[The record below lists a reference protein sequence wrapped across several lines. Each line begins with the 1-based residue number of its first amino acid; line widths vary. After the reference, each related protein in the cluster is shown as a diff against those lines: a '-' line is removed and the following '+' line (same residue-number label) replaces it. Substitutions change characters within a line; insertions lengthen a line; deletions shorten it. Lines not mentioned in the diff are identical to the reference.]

1 MLVCYYSH
9 MVLGNHSR
17 QWHMEYIGTPV
28 PSIFPHTIVMRM
40 LVSYKSALTSKLWS
54 CDDRKGYS
62 PEDHCFSSTSQ
73 CPIPISHY
81 TYNFTHACTLTTCT
95 HAHSH
100 TAPTCTHAHSH
111 TTPTCTHAHMH
122 THTPHPH
129 ATCTHAHIPT
139 CTYTPHPLHTC
150 TPSHPHPH
158 AHMHTCTPTPT
169 CTHAHM
175 HTLTP
180 TLTGASQLQSHKAV
194 MLNRTSPNPINCT
207 RTSGSDWVL

>member
-81 TYNFTHACTLTTCT
+81 TYNFTHACVCRKLNTDVPAGVGASPLDKQLINVTTQNFKTVQGTKTRFPLTTVR
-95 HAHSH
+95 
-100 TAPTCTHAHSH
+100 
-111 TTPTCTHAHMH
+111 
-122 THTPHPH
+122 
-129 ATCTHAHIPT
+129 
-139 CTYTPHPLHTC
+139 YHPL
-150 TPSHPHPH
+150 
-158 AHMHTCTPTPT
+158 
-169 CTHAHM
+169 
-175 HTLTP
+175 
-180 TLTGASQLQSHKAV
+180 G
-194 MLNRTSPNPINCT
+194 
-207 RTSGSDWVL
+207 